1 MQAFCPLQKFKESL
15 DRGSVANIVDT
26 CSRAPVTPAS
36 ALPSAAVKPN
46 QAIYSTAAPPESDS
60 HQRLRSTNEMNN
72 EAVTSEQTVVL
83 QQQMADPSP
92 ILPIFGDSEVFP
104 ANYEEQVVPDRHFQV
119 NDVINV
125 SVEDDFR
132 IESSQPN
139 AFETCLDTLQRHGE
153 KLDVSEPVSS
163 RDVEPINEP
172 NIEPNVPSSFILASP
187 VRSAQDWIRYPA
199 GYASSNTVKRSRAG
213 RDLDTP
219 RKVTASVQPTPASKS
234 ALQLFLER
242 EDDNFSRMCCERD
255 AVNPS
260 CVATSGSWNDSTV
273 KQEACVVSADRPP
286 PHLDVAT
293 RLSLPL
299 STE

>member
-36 ALPSAAVKPN
+36 APPSAAVKPN

-92 ILPIFGDSEVFP
+92 ILPIFGGSEVFP

-139 AFETCLDTLQRHGE
+139 AFETFLDTFQRHGE
-153 KLDVSEPVSS
+153 KLDVSEPVTS

-172 NIEPNVPSSFILASP
+172 NIKPS
-187 VRSAQDWIRYPA
+187 
-199 GYASSNTVKRSRAG
+199 GKSSRFQNADIDYRN
-213 RDLDTP
+213 
-219 RKVTASVQPTPASKS
+219 
-234 ALQLFLER
+234 
-242 EDDNFSRMCCERD
+242 DDNTCEIID
-255 AVNPS
+255 NF
-260 CVATSGSWNDSTV
+260 
-273 KQEACVVSADRPP
+273 
-286 PHLDVAT
+286 HI
-293 RLSLPL
+293 
-299 STE
+299 